1 MSDSTVRNVSIL
13 TLLICSV
20 VYGGLIE
27 EGPGE
32 LSTVEVGDI
41 TIGYRIFGNGYPLVM
56 ITGFSGT
63 MDMWAPV
70 GVSMLSDHYR
80 IITFD
85 NRGMGET
92 TSGTN
97 TFSIEQFADDTA
109 GLMDALGI
117 VDAHVLSWSM
127 GTEIALELV
136 LSHPDKVNRLI
147 LYAGDCQMNACP
159 PSPDVL
165 DELYDTSGTQEE
177 RGERLLRHMFPDEWL
192 SEHLAYIINL
202 FSGFTGIVPPE
213 NVAKQSVAMETWP
226 GAQDR
231 LPLIDT
237 PVLLITGTE
246 DILTPPQN
254 SLILLEGLPDA
265 ELVEIEGG
273 GHGVMYQYPEEF
285 TYIVLNFLAAQN

>member
-63 MDMWAPV
+63 MDMWDPSV
-70 GVSMLSDHYR
+70 VSMLSDHYR

-136 LSHPDKVNRLI
+136 LSHPDKINRLI

-165 DELYDTSGTQEE
+165 DELYDTSGTPEE
-177 RGERLLRHMFPDEWL
+177 HGERLLRHMFPDEWL
-192 SEHLAYIINL
+192 SEHMDYIISL
-202 FSGFTGIVPPE
+202 FSGFTGIAPPE

-254 SLILLEGLPDA
+254 SLILLEGLPHA
-265 ELVEIEGG
+265 EFVEIEGG
-273 GHGVMYQYPEEF
+273 GHGVMYQYPEDF
-285 TYIVLNFLAAQN
+285 VVIVLGFLAEED